1 MTKNRSFTNYVSD
14 RFHDEFCSC
23 IESYIEENQDSL
35 DLDIQNVRVVGE
47 ISLTNVDV
55 IMTSINDLPG
65 MAIEFDVVLDA
76 QIEVSEG
83 DYHYDDYD
91 VCNQWFLLNC
101 KGDLKC
107 SLDDFK
113 IIGIE
118 IYTQR
123 NKTDNPLSD
132 DLVPFIYAD
141 ELDSVANDFLNRN
154 YPEVLKEPVALEPL
168 ELASKMGLTVE
179 VRDITKDMS
188 IFGQIYFHDSQAE
201 LYDSGKDEM
210 ATIDVEAGTIFVDP
224 KAYFLRNLGAVN
236 NTIVHECVHW
246 DKHRKAFELERL
258 YNSSANRIKCQVVG
272 GIKDGERSSTDWME
286 WQANSLAP
294 RIQMPLSSFK
304 TQAFKVIKQFKKE
317 LGTTETIDV
326 IQPAIE
332 ELATFFC
339 VSRLAAKIRMI
350 DAGYEEAAGA
360 FLYIDGRYVQ
370 PHSFKKGILEKNQT
384 FSIPAVDAAIQSI
397 TNPEIK
403 EGNYIYVDSHFV
415 LNHPKY
421 VTENLLGE
429 ISLTRYALTHMDECC
444 LIFDLTIKSDGV
456 KERYYTECYLNRD
469 QGSPLE
475 FNFTYNDGY
484 QHASPE
490 KQKNL
495 IKEHVLEEQRM
506 FKKLPIDYL
515 TCLEMVKDWRGLT
528 YKELEEKTLINERT
542 LRGII
547 NGDKNRG
554 SIESLVAIC
563 LALKLPYKISNH
575 IIQNSPYSL
584 KVHDDNHMWYDFVLT
599 HMYLNSMNEIRDFL
613 IDQGAEPL

>member
-1 MTKNRSFTNYVSD
+1 MLNNRSFTNYVSD
-14 RFHDEFCSC
+14 RFHNDFCSC
-23 IESYIEENQDSL
+23 IERYIEENQDSL
-35 DLDIQNVRVVGE
+35 DLDIQNVHVVGG
-47 ISLTNVDV
+47 INLTSVEV
-55 IMTSINDLPG
+55 KMTSINDLPG
-65 MAIEFDVVLDA
+65 MEIEFDVVLDA
-76 QIEVSEG
+76 EIEVTEG
-83 DYHYDDYD
+83 DYHYDEYD
-91 VCNQWFLLNC
+91 ICNQWFLLNC
-101 KGDLKC
+101 KGNLEY
-107 SLDDFK
+107 SLDDVK
-113 IIGIE
+113 ITGIE
-118 IYTQR
+118 LYTQR
-123 NKTDNPLSD
+123 NKIDNPLSD
-132 DLVPFIYAD
+132 DLVPFIYSD
-141 ELDSVANDFLNRN
+141 ELDSAAEDFLNRN

-168 ELASKMGLTVE
+168 ELAYKMGLTVE

-188 IFGQIYFHDSQAE
+188 IFGQIYFHDSEAE
-201 LYDSGKDEM
+201 LYDSEKDEM
-210 ATIDVEAGTIFVDP
+210 VTMDVEAGTIFVDP

-272 GIKDGERSSTDWME
+272 GIKNGERSSTDWME

-317 LGTTETIDV
+317 LGTSETIDV

-360 FLYIDGRYVQ
+360 FLYIDGSYVK

-397 TNPEIK
+397 TNLEIK
-403 EGNYIYVDSHFV
+403 KGNYIYVGSHFV
-415 LNHPKY
+415 LNYPKY

-429 ISLTRYALTHMDECC
+429 IALTRYALTHMDECC

-456 KERYYTECYLNRD
+456 KERYHTECYLNRD

-506 FKKLPIDYL
+506 FKKLPTDYL
-515 TCLEMVKDWRGLT
+515 TCLEMVKDWRDLT
-528 YKELEEKTLINERT
+528 YEELAEKTLINERT
-542 LRGII
+542 IRGIVK
-547 NGDKNRG
+547 GERG
-554 SIESLVAIC
+554 SIESLVSIC

-575 IIQNSPYSL
+575 IIKNSPYSL
-584 KVHDDNHMWYDFVLT
+584 NLHDDNHMWYEFVLT
-599 HMYLNSMNEIRDFL
+599 HKYLNSMNEIRDFL

>member
-1 MTKNRSFTNYVSD
+1 MAGNRSFKNYISV
-14 RFHDEFCSC
+14 RFDDEFCSH
-23 IESYIEENQDSL
+23 IEKYMEENQDNL
-35 DLDIQNVRVVGE
+35 DLDIQNIHKIGE
-47 ISLTNVDV
+47 INLTNIDV
-55 IMTSINDLPG
+55 KMASINDLPG
-65 MAIEFDVVLDA
+65 MEIEFDVVIEA
-76 QIEVSEG
+76 EIEVSEG

-91 VCNQWFLLNC
+91 LCNQWFLLNC
-101 KGDLKC
+101 KGNLEN
-107 SLDDFK
+107 SLDDFQ
-113 IIGIE
+113 IMGIE
-118 IYTQR
+118 VYTQR
-123 NKTDNPLSD
+123 NKIEKPLSD
-132 DLVPFIYAD
+132 ALVPYIKKE
-141 ELDSVANDFLNRN
+141 ELDSVATDFLKRY
-154 YPEVLKEPVALEPL
+154 YPEVLKNPVDLDPMK
-168 ELASKMGLTVE
+168 LASKMGLTVE
-179 VRDITKDMS
+179 VRDITKDLS
-188 IFGQIYFHDSQAE
+188 IFGQVYFHDSEAE
-201 LYDSGKDEM
+201 LYDSQKDE
-210 ATIDVEAGTIFVDP
+210 IIIEEVKAGTIFVDP

-258 YNSSANRIKCQVVG
+258 YNENLTKIKCKVVG
-272 GIKDGERSSTDWME
+272 GIKDGEKDVTGWME
-286 WQANSLAP
+286 WQANALAP

-304 TQAFKVIKQFKKE
+304 TKAFEVIKRFKRE
-317 LGTTETIDV
+317 LGTSEIIDV
-326 IQPAIE
+326 IQPAID

-350 DAGYEEAAGA
+350 DSGYEEAAGA
-360 FLYIDGRYVQ
+360 FLYIDGRYIK
-370 PHSFKKGILEKNQT
+370 PHSFKKGILKRNQT
-384 FSIPAVDAAIQSI
+384 FSIPAEDAAIQSLI
-397 TNPEIK
+397 NSEIR

-415 LNHPKY
+415 FNHPKY
-421 VTENLLGE
+421 VTKNLMGE
-429 ISLTRYALTHMDECC
+429 TVLTRYALTHMDECC

-456 KERYYTECYLNRD
+456 KERYHTECYLNRD

-584 KVHDDNHMWYDFVLT
+584 KLHDDNHMWYDFVLT